1 MNDEMKEPDEEKALS
16 ESTNGSQISK
26 PSSFLM
32 VLATPPPLKFRHQ
45 TKMTAHAKMKKT
57 THF

>member
-16 ESTNGSQISK
+16 ESDERKPDLK

>member
-1 MNDEMKEPDEEKALS
+1 MNDEMKEPDEKRRSAS
-16 ESTNGSQISK
+16 PTSGNQISK

-32 VLATPPPLKFRHQ
+32 ALATPPPLKFRHQ

>member
-16 ESTNGSQISK
+16 ESDERKPDFKAEQFSDGASDT
-26 PSSFLM
+26 PSSEI
-32 VLATPPPLKFRHQ
+32 PHQ

>member
-16 ESTNGSQISK
+16 ESDERN
-26 PSSFLM
+26 FLM
-32 VLATPPPLKFRHQ
+32 VLAAPPPLKFRHQ

>member
-16 ESTNGSQISK
+16 ESDERK
-26 PSSFLM
+26 PDFKAEQFLM

-45 TKMTAHAKMKKT
+45 TRMTAHAKTKKT